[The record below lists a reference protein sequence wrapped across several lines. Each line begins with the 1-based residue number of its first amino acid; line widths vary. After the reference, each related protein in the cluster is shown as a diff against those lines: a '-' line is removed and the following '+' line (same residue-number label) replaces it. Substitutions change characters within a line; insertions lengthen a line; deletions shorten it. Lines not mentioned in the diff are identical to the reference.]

1 MNLFITE
8 LTCVLCGST
17 FPGAN
22 LATAE
27 ATWMVCPRCGP
38 DGILDIGFDLDR
50 VHAAWQERPLIDR
63 PRNHWRYA
71 ELLPLEADAVKYAW
85 PVGWTPL
92 IDAPR
97 LARHLGIREII
108 LKDEGRNPT
117 ASFKDRASSVGVAH
131 ALQVGAKT
139 IACASTG
146 NAASSLAG
154 HAALAGL
161 PAFIFVPHTAPEPKV
176 AQLLV
181 FGATVFAVQSTY
193 DVAYDLCTKVCQ
205 SFGWYNRNCAINPVL
220 VEGKKTGGLEVAEQ
234 CRDLGIVPD
243 WVAVSVGDGCTIAG
257 VWKGLQQ
264 MHALGVFERLPRL
277 LGVQAADVMPLAY
290 ALQHDALPP
299 PATGKTIAD
308 SIDVQVPRNWRKAV
322 RALRDS
328 HGMLVGVRDEEILEA
343 MRLAGRHGVFAEP
356 AAAAALAGVV
366 SAINSRTISHND
378 RVLVMIT
385 GSGLKDTR
393 SAIRAGGQPIP
404 VEPDVAAVEKV
415 LGDSRKGA
423 AAQRT

>member
-1 MNLFITE
+1 MNQFITE
-8 LTCVLCGST
+8 LTCVVCGST
-17 FPGAN
+17 FPGEN
-22 LATAE
+22 LATAD

-38 DGILDIGFDLDR
+38 SGVLDIGYDLDR
-50 VHAAWQERPLIDR
+50 VRAAWQEKPLANR

-71 ELLPLEADAVKYAW
+71 ELLPLESGAVRYEW
-85 PVGWTPL
+85 QVGCTPL
-92 IDAPR
+92 VDSSR
-97 LARHLGIREII
+97 LAAYLGLQQIL

-131 ALQVGAKT
+131 AIQVGAKT

-154 HAALAGL
+154 HAALAGI
-161 PAFIFVPHTAPEPKV
+161 PAVIFVPHTAPEPKV

-193 DVAYDLCTKVCQ
+193 DAAYDLCTNACQ

-234 CRDLGIVPD
+234 CRDIGVAPD
-243 WVAVSVGDGCTIAG
+243 WVAVSIGDGCTIAG
-257 VWKGLQQ
+257 IWKGLQQ
-264 MHALGVFERLPRL
+264 MHALGFLDRLPRM
-277 LGVQAADVMPLAY
+277 LGVQAKGVMPLAY
-290 ALQHDALPP
+290 AMEHQSLPP
-299 PATGKTIAD
+299 PSAGTTIAD
-308 SIDVQVPRNWRKAV
+308 SIDVHVPRNWRKAV

-328 HGMLVGVRDEEILEA
+328 SGMLVGVSDEEILEA

-366 SAINSRTISHND
+366 SAIESQTIRPRD

-393 SAIRAGGQPIP
+393 SAIRAGGHPIP
-404 VEPDVAAVEKV
+404 VEPDLSAVQEA
-415 LGDSRKGA
+415 L
-423 AAQRT
+423 RTARQQNAER

>member
-1 MNLFITE
+1 MI
-8 LTCVLCGST
+8 
-17 FPGAN
+17 
-22 LATAE
+22 
-27 ATWMVCPRCGP
+27 CPRCGP
-38 DGILDIGFDLDR
+38 DGILDIGYDLDR

-71 ELLPLEADAVKYAW
+71 ELLPLEADAVKYPW

-97 LARHLGIREII
+97 LAHHLGIRGII

-131 ALQVGAKT
+131 ALQVGAQT

-181 FGATVFAVQSTY
+181 FGATVFAVNSTY
-193 DVAYDLCTKVCQ
+193 DAAYDLCTKACQ
-205 SFGWYNRNCAINPVL
+205 AFGWYNRNCAINPVL

-257 VWKGLQQ
+257 IWKGLQQ
-264 MHALGVFERLPRL
+264 MHALGVIDRLPRL
-277 LGVQAADVMPLAY
+277 LGVQAAGVMPLAY
-290 ALQHDALPP
+290 ATQHDALPP
-299 PATGKTIAD
+299 PSAGKTIAD

-328 HGMLVGVRDEEILEA
+328 HGILVGVSDDEILDA

-366 SAINSRTISHND
+366 SAISSKTIGAGD

-393 SAIRAGGQPIP
+393 SAIRAGGQPTSI
-404 VEPDVAAVEKV
+404 EPDLAAVDQA
-415 LGDSRKGA
+415 LGSSRTGA
-423 AAQRT
+423 KAEST